1 MRFFT
6 PNCTRGLN
14 LFYSSIYWLPPFDNQ
29 AYCIQDTGSWLA
41 TQKQEENPSRRWRR
55 NKLVKREMPTA
66 LDQRPEEI
74 GFTHLQS
81 FNPNPKTLTWERLE
95 NKRLSKLGLGSK
107 RYSRH
112 FQRFQRESTN
122 MSDPLPATIVKEGG
136 TSYVIIGGEK
146 VKMNS
151 IAPFYTEEKPTCGYF
166 FSRQTDNKKKKFGI
180 PPSDLV
186 KWRSFVQWM
195 DPLPGKI
202 VKQKAWK

>member
-1 MRFFT
+1 
-6 PNCTRGLN
+6 
-14 LFYSSIYWLPPFDNQ
+14 
-29 AYCIQDTGSWLA
+29 
-41 TQKQEENPSRRWRR
+41 
-55 NKLVKREMPTA
+55 MPTA

-74 GFTHLQS
+74 GFPHLQS

-112 FQRFQRESTN
+112 FQRFQRESSN

-186 KWRSFVQWM
+186 KWRSFVQ
-195 DPLPGKI
+195 
-202 VKQKAWK
+202 